1 MNELRSLLLLELRSL
16 YGINKALHTKD
27 KKARNRYWL
36 LGSVW
41 ALLFLMVFGYV
52 GGLVFGLCSLGL
64 GSIVPAYLITIAS
77 LLILVFG
84 LFTAGHRI
92 FGQRGYEILASLPV
106 KSSAIVISRFLSLYV
121 EDLILTMVILLPGT
135 VVYGI
140 CLKPDIR
147 FYLTAF
153 LGSLFI
159 PAIPLVISVLPGTLI
174 TALSARMKGR
184 NMMQTLLTVAF
195 TVVVLVWSFSLNESN
210 MIVDPEALKDLANTV
225 SKLIGQIYP
234 PAVWLGDALVQ
245 SDLLGLGLFIVG
257 SVLVFG
263 AAVFLVS
270 KLFHNVLVR
279 LASVSTQQNYQIS
292 TMESRSLM
300 KALYIR
306 ELKRYFS
313 SSIYV
318 TNTIIGPIMAL
329 ILSVAVCITGP
340 EFLHTVAPGVNI
352 TALLPYLLATVL
364 CMMTTT
370 SVSISMEGRQ
380 FWVVKS
386 LPIPAKA
393 LLDSKIALNL
403 TLTVPC
409 YVASVVTLAIGTG
422 ADALQLLWLLLIPGT
437 IMVFSVV
444 FGITV
449 NLKLHSFDWQKEEYV
464 VKQSLP
470 AALGGFAGPLVSI
483 VLGVVHHL
491 LPWITTPMLVL
502 LLILTAVLYR
512 TNNRTNLSN
521 LS

>member
-16 YGINKALHTKD
+16 YGINKARHTKD

-64 GSIVPAYLITIAS
+64 GSIVPAYLIAIAS
-77 LLILVFG
+77 LLILAFG

-92 FGQRGYEILASLPV
+92 FGQRSYDILASLPV
-106 KSSAIVISRFLSLYV
+106 KPSTIVISRFLSLYV
-121 EDLILTMVILLPGT
+121 EELLLTLVVLLPGT
-135 VVYGI
+135 AVYGI
-140 CLKPDIR
+140 CLKPDMG
-147 FYLTAF
+147 FYLMSF

-159 PAIPLVISVLPGTLI
+159 PAIPLVISTLLGTLI
-174 TALSARMKGR
+174 TVLSARMKHK

-195 TVVVLVWSFSLNESN
+195 VVVILVWSFSLNDSN
-210 MIVDPEALKDLANTV
+210 MVMDPEALKKLATTV
-225 SKLIGQIYP
+225 SNLIGQIYP
-234 PAVWLGDALVQ
+234 PAVLLGDALAQ
-245 SDLLGLGLFIVG
+245 TDLPGLGLFILG
-257 SVLVFG
+257 SGLMFG
-263 AAVFLVS
+263 AEVFLVS
-270 KLFHNVLVR
+270 KIFHSVLVR
-279 LASVSTQQNYQIS
+279 LGSISARHDYQIGA
-292 TMESRSLM
+292 MESRSLF

-318 TNTIIGPIMAL
+318 TNTVIGPIMAL
-329 ILSVAVCITGP
+329 ILSVGLCVTGP
-340 EFLHTVAPGVNI
+340 DAIQAVIPGVD
-352 TALLPYLLATVL
+352 TVGLLPFVLATVL

-370 SVSISMEGRQ
+370 STSISMEGRQ

-386 LPIPAKA
+386 LPIPAKT

-403 TLTVPC
+403 TLMVPF
-409 YVASVVTLAIGTG
+409 YGASVVAAAI
-422 ADALQLLWLLLIPGT
+422 AVKPNPLQLLWMVLIPGA
-437 IMVFSVV
+437 IMLFSVV

-449 NLKLHSFDWQKEEYV
+449 NLKFHSFDWPKEEYV

-483 VLGVVHHL
+483 GCGALAYWLVWTKPL
-491 LPWITTPMLVL
+491 LMAV
-502 LLILTAVLYR
+502 LLILTVVLYR
-512 TNNRTNLSN
+512 KNNRADLSK
-521 LS
+521 L